1 MHVSSY
7 CCSLNVKLKFQE
19 SNKASRFTKK
29 DISFN
34 FFERETQKGQAPT
47 AYILKGKKSNEKLDN
62 KEKRKKNKRGKE
74 K

>member
-47 AYILKGKKSNEKLDN
+47 GYIIKRENEFRVQT
-62 KEKRKKNKRGKE
+62 KRKAKAKAKA
-74 K
+74 KLHH